1 MIKDSL
7 ADIGAAA
14 RALFRS
20 RGALALLCALYLALV
35 AALYLFPA
43 TGVATVWQ
51 LALSGI
57 TAVAA
62 PLLFF
67 VLQAAA
73 AHHAQGAGGFAALLR
88 LALRDFLKILLVSL
102 PLVALA
108 LGLAYLLGKLGD
120 WLPKAAAEAPRV
132 FAPGP
137 SGASPPNP
145 LRWQEALV
153 STLGLLVL
161 GLFVPLMAAQAWLS
175 VAREGLKATL
185 RRFHRVLGRA
195 FAPRAVLVYAIG
207 LVAFGLMP
215 YFVIF
220 TRTPL
225 KNDSAEL
232 LVFGLRLA
240 FAFALTLWGWT
251 ITLGA
256 LARSNPP
263 VPAPSAEGTPAPPA
277 EETESGGREV
287 KNEEKAV

>member
-20 RGALALLCALYLALV
+20 RGALGLLCALYLALL

-51 LALSGI
+51 LALSGA
-57 TAVAA
+57 TAAAA

-73 AHHAQGAGGFAALLR
+73 AHHAQGAEGFVVLLKR
-88 LALRDFLKILLVSL
+88 ALRDFLKILLVSL

-120 WLPKAAAEAPRV
+120 RLPQAAAEAPR
-132 FAPGP
+132 AITSGP
-137 SGASPPNP
+137 GASPPNP
-145 LRWQEALV
+145 LRGREALV

-185 RRFHRVLGRA
+185 KGFHRVLARA

-232 LVFGLRLA
+232 LVFGLRLGLA
-240 FAFALTLWGWT
+240 FVLTLWGWT

-256 LARSNPP
+256 LARSTP
-263 VPAPSAEGTPAPPA
+263 PAPASSTEETPAPPA
-277 EETESGGREV
+277 EETESVGREV
-287 KNEEKAV
+287 KDEEKAV